1 MKKTVSLG
9 FLFTIILLFTS
20 CQDILECVINRH
32 PELQNKTLSIA
43 QVNESYFETIQAEI
57 KNEPLDDS
65 YDYYFSIDGLLPG
78 GVNFYV
84 DFRTAIFE
92 GVPLQTGTYKFAL
105 RLRVSQ
111 ANNYS
116 YDCENDFN
124 DCDGL
129 CTESTSQAYTI
140 IVN

>member
-1 MKKTVSLG
+1 MKKAASIG
-9 FLFTIILLFTS
+9 FLLTVILFIS

-32 PELQNKTLSIA
+32 PELTNKNLALA
-43 QVNESYFETIQAEI
+43 QVNESYFETIEAEI

-65 YDYYFSIDGLLPG
+65 YNYYFSIDGQLPR

-84 DFRTAIFE
+84 DFRTVVFE
-92 GVPLQTGTYKFAL
+92 GVPLQAGTYKFTV
-105 RLRVSQ
+105 RVNVSQ
-111 ANNYS
+111 ANNYLD
-116 YDCENDFN
+116 DCESAFN

-129 CTESTSQAYTI
+129 CSQSTSQSYTI